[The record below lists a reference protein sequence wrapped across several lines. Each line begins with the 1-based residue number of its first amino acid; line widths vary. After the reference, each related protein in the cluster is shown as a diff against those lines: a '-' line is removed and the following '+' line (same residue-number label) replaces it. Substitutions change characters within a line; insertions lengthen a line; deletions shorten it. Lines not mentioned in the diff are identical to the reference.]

1 MVTMTWTNKR
11 TPPLWAFAL
20 GLIAISALV
29 AFALVQSA
37 KPKQQPPTVTET
49 VPVQEPSE
57 EPPAPVTPDPSKIGK
72 IIHVVDGDTCDIR
85 MGNENIR
92 IRMKGIDTP
101 ERGQP
106 FGNNAT
112 KALKKY
118 AGQQVRVEGDE
129 SDRNG
134 RLIADL
140 FTLDS
145 TESVNLELVR
155 DSWA

>member
-1 MVTMTWTNKR
+1 M
-11 TPPLWAFAL
+11 
-20 GLIAISALV
+20 G
-29 AFALVQSA
+29 
-37 KPKQQPPTVTET
+37 
-49 VPVQEPSE
+49 SE
-57 EPPAPVTPDPSKIGK
+57 M
-72 IIHVVDGDTCDIR
+72 CIR
-85 MGNENIR
+85 DS
-92 IRMKGIDTP
+92 IDTP